1 MGHFLCECEEKYK
14 INVSNPVCVLWL
26 GGFAIIGMRA
36 SYTTDDDNLAQ
47 LIPII
52 LEMKRKGEIEII
64 EDREYEN
71 HFANIKGRLFVLQKI

>member
-1 MGHFLCECEEKYK
+1 
-14 INVSNPVCVLWL
+14 
-26 GGFAIIGMRA
+26 MRA

-64 EDREYEN
+64 EDRDYEN
-71 HFANIKGRLFVLQKI
+71 HFVNIK